1 MHKVLSLFATPVLA
15 LITAPA
21 SFADTAYQ
29 QQEALN
35 ATVETVKVM
44 TVDFVPHRKPPYK
57 RSWVEVPVTDIA
69 AADSVEAVATELVH
83 MRTLKSGPARK
94 PPYQRKQVE
103 VEIVDAAA
111 MELTD
116 DSQKKVKFRG
126 RPPFK
131 RH

>member
-1 MHKVLSLFATPVLA
+1 
-15 LITAPA
+15 
-21 SFADTAYQ
+21 
-29 QQEALN
+29 
-35 ATVETVKVM
+35 
-44 TVDFVPHRKPPYK
+44 
-57 RSWVEVPVTDIA
+57 VTDIA
-69 AADSVEAVATELVH
+69 AADSVEPVATELVN

-116 DSQKKVKFRG
+116 ESQQKVKFRG